1 LVLSGTDDHYRRDL
15 SRLHD
20 GVVDAEIRQKA
31 GGFGEIA
38 EIEAAETL
46 SGGLRR
52 RAWEDI

>member
-1 LVLSGTDDHYRRDL
+1 MLSGTDDHYRRDL